1 MKRSGRLDSLFRV
14 SDLMSDVSLQ
24 LKFTIIVC
32 YLSTHFNVVLLTA
45 IIFFCNVFIYVIW
58 SRLMSSSRK
67 AKQKYNNP
75 NYEDDEE

>member
-1 MKRSGRLDSLFRV
+1 MSVV
-14 SDLMSDVSLQ
+14 SFQ

-58 SRLMSSSRK
+58 SRLMSSSRN
-67 AKQKYNNP
+67 AKQKYTNP
-75 NYEDDEE
+75 NYEEDEE